1 MTLEL
6 IDKLGESFWQ
16 ISTFVH
22 FSLIVFIELQF
33 VNLVLELGKVRVFL
47 YERKD
52 SSESVA
58 ELDETNSI
66 NI

>member
-6 IDKLGESFWQ
+6 IDKLGESFGQ
-16 ISTFVH
+16 ISTSVH
-22 FSLIVFIELQF
+22 FSLIFLIELQF